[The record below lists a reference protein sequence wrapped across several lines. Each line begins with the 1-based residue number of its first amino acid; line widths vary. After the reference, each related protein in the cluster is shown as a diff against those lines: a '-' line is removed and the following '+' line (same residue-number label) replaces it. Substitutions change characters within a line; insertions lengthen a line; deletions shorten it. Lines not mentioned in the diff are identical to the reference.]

1 MAKAFN
7 GHGLSDSHTVM
18 RYNLAQ
24 VSSKM
29 NRASR
34 RVGKNNGNRN
44 RKAEFENQAK
54 LMEYDANLKDWHNT
68 RAPGH
73 AAAMMS
79 QMREAGTYRDDDNN
93 VLGNISGS
101 WKGAEGTGG
110 SIGGWKNAKR
120 AKAEEPEQTEDNP
133 NGQGQQMKQFA
144 GRRKV
149 FLGVYK
155 EPGDEKGKEYPL
167 ANIPTLTSENSTTD
181 KDGRIATVGW
191 TSRNPETNKFESNV
205 ENKDAYENQQDRQ
218 DQQADEFH
226 NRGQQ
231 MRLF

>member
-7 GHGLSDSHTVM
+7 GHGLSDSHMYT
-18 RYNLAQ
+18 RYYLGQA
-24 VSSKM
+24 SAKM
-29 NRASR
+29 NGADRKA
-34 RVGKNNGNRN
+34 GEGGGDRN
-44 RKAEFENQAK
+44 RRAEFENQAK
-54 LMEYDANLKDWHNT
+54 LMEYDANLKDWHNTRAANLKDWHNT

-79 QMREAGTYRDDDNN
+79 QMREAGTYKDDDGN

-120 AKAEEPEQTEDNP
+120 AVPEETEDNP

-144 GRRKV
+144 GQRKV
-149 FLGVYK
+149 FLGSQ
-155 EPGDEKGKEYPL
+155 
-167 ANIPTLTSENSTTD
+167 IPTLTSENSTTD
-181 KDGRIATVGW
+181 ENGRISSVGW
-191 TSRNPETNKFESNV
+191 TKRNARTNKFESNV
-205 ENKDAYENQQDRQ
+205 ENKDIYENQQEVQ
-218 DQQADEFH
+218 DKQADEFH

-231 MRLF
+231 MSLF

>member
-7 GHGLSDSHTVM
+7 GHGLSDSHAYA
-18 RYNLAQ
+18 RYNLGQ
-24 VSSKM
+24 VSAKM
-29 NRASR
+29 NRAAR
-34 RVGKNNGNRN
+34 KAGKGGGDRN

-73 AAAMMS
+73 AAEMMR
-79 QMREAGTYRDDDNN
+79 QQREAGTYRDEDGN

-101 WKGAEGTGG
+101 WKGAEGTSG
-110 SIGGWKNAKR
+110 SIGGWKNPRR
-120 AKAEEPEQTEDNP
+120 AAAEEPEQTEDNP

-155 EPGDEKGKEYPL
+155 EPGDKKGKEYPL

-181 KDGRIATVGW
+181 ENGHITDVGW
-191 TSRNPETNKFESNV
+191 IRRNAQNNRFESNV
-205 ENKDAYENQQDRQ
+205 GPKDTYEAQQDRQ

>member
-1 MAKAFN
+1 MAKAFS
-7 GHGLSDSHTVM
+7 GHGLSDSHAVTN
-18 RYNLAQ
+18 YNLGR
-24 VSSKM
+24 VSTKM
-29 NRASR
+29 NRAAR
-34 RVGKNNGNRN
+34 KFGKGGGDRN

-73 AAAMMS
+73 AAEMMR
-79 QMREAGTYRDDDNN
+79 QQREAGTYRDEDGN

-101 WKGAEGTGG
+101 WKGAEGTSG
-110 SIGGWKNAKR
+110 SIGGWKNPKR

-144 GRRKV
+144 GQRKV
-149 FLGVYK
+149 FLGSR
-155 EPGDEKGKEYPL
+155 
-167 ANIPTLTSENSTTD
+167 IPTLTSENSTTD

-191 TSRNPETNKFESNV
+191 ISRDPETNKFESNV
-205 ENKDAYENQQDRQ
+205 ENKDTYENQQDIQ